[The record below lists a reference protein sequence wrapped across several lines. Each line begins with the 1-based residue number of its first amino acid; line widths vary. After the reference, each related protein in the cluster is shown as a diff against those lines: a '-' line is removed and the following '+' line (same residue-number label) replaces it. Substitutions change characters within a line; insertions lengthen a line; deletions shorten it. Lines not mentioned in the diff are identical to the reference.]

1 MKRLLA
7 TPLVTLGAVTAVV
20 LAGAPA
26 AYASSSTIVVKPGQ
40 SIQAAVDKAHPGDTI
55 KLKKGTYSGGVL
67 VQKNW
72 LTIRGDGPKTVLV
85 PGGTDHCAAAQSAG
99 SGICVVG
106 SPGFPVTGVSITS
119 LTVHGFTSFGV
130 IGFLTDRL
138 SVTEVTA
145 AMNGDYGITEFAST
159 RGWFTDNWVLNNAND
174 AGLYVGDIADAKGTV
189 VADNHA
195 SGNALGVL
203 VRHAHNVKVTGNWLT
218 GNCTGVA
225 LVDDG
230 QSGGQGNTWVSNN
243 TLTRNNKVCP
253 PHEGVPPLGGTG
265 IVLVGGQHN
274 TIVDNTIDG
283 NRGTQPFSGGAVLE
297 KGVSGT
303 PASGNVIKDND
314 LDHNSPKDVI
324 DHSGGSN
331 TFRHNDCDTSTPSS
345 ICHH

>member
-1 MKRLLA
+1 
-7 TPLVTLGAVTAVV
+7 
-20 LAGAPA
+20 
-26 AYASSSTIVVKPGQ
+26 
-40 SIQAAVDKAHPGDTI
+40 
-55 KLKKGTYSGGVL
+55 
-67 VQKNW
+67 
-72 LTIRGDGPKTVLV
+72 
-85 PGGTDHCAAAQSAG
+85 
-99 SGICVVG
+99 VG

-119 LTVHGFTSFGV
+119 LTVRGFASFGV

-138 SVTEVTA
+138 SVTKVTA
-145 AMNGDYGITEFAST
+145 AKNGDYGITEFAST
-159 RGWFTDNWVLNNAND
+159 RGWFTDNWVLDNAKD

-243 TLTRNNKVCP
+243 VVTRNNKFCP
-253 PHEGVPPLGGTG
+253 PEGPVPPLGGTG

-283 NRGTQPFSGGAVLE
+283 NRGTQPFSGGVVLE
-297 KGVSGT
+297 KGVPPMGSSVGT

-314 LDHNSPKDVI
+314 LDHNSPKDII

-331 TFRHNDCDTSTPSS
+331 TFRDNDCDTSTPSW